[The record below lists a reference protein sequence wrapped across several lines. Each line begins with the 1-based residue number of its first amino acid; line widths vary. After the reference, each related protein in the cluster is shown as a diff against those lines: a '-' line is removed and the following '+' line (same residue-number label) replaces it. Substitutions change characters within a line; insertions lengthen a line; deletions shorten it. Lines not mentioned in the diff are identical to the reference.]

1 MGTETDELREA
12 AAHHRAGRLAAAAA
26 GYRAVLARDPRQPD
40 ALYLLGVVAHQ
51 TGQNAQAARLFRET
65 VAVKPDHAY
74 CWNLLGLA
82 LAAQGDSAGAEECIC
97 KAIAI
102 TANPDYFLN
111 LGNVLKAGGRTDE
124 AAEAYQAALRI
135 DPGCGGAHYS
145 LGNLR
150 RTAGALEEAAACF
163 ERAVDAEPAHGD
175 SLAALGQTLNALGR
189 PAEALPFLERAVRQM
204 PDDAGLACDL
214 GDALATLG
222 RPAEAAV
229 CYARNMARAP
239 VLERVWLAPGEGAE
253 VDNLNAA
260 WARHRAGQLDEAAA
274 EYRAVLARD
283 AHQPD
288 ALYLLGVV
296 AQQTGSNEQA
306 AHLFRQA
313 LSVRPGNAH
322 CWNLLGLSL
331 SAQGDAAGAEGSFRQ
346 AIAIAESAD
355 YFVNLGDIL
364 KKAGRAIEAAAAY
377 RTALRINPS
386 FAIAHYSLGNLHR
399 LAGELE
405 DAAACFE
412 RAVDAEA
419 GHDDSLAAL
428 GQTLTALGR
437 PAEALPFL
445 ERAVHQMP
453 QDPGLACDLGDALA
467 AMGRR
472 AEAAAAYDRA
482 IAGQPDLARAWFAS
496 ACMARDGDE
505 FAAAA
510 ERFRQA
516 AWLRPQWVEAHHNL
530 GYALFHTGQVDE
542 ALDAFAQASA
552 VGIGNDSR
560 SRAAAIVPGSPRA
573 TNATILAVRQD
584 WARRALPAVNRASR
598 HRVRDGR
605 LRIGYLSVL
614 FHQRTWMKPVWG
626 VIHAHDR
633 ENVQVHLFS
642 DMPERTIGAEYRRHP
657 DDIFHDISGLSNP
670 AAAELIT
677 QSGVD
682 VLVDLNGYSA
692 EWRLPLLAA
701 RPVAPIVGWF
711 NLYATSGMDAYDCLV
726 GDAVVIPPEEEQF
739 YCERIARVPGT
750 YLAFEVG
757 YATPDV
763 TAPPSLQPGNPLAF
777 GCLASQYKIT
787 PDLISAWSEIL
798 RQAPASTL
806 LLKNAGLVAEGMRN
820 FVRSRF
826 EHEGVAGE
834 RLVLEGPAEHDE
846 FLQAYGRMDVA
857 LDTFPYSG
865 GTTTTEALWQGVPVI
880 TFSGDRWAARTSE
893 SLLLAAGLGEF
904 VATDLESYISMAVS
918 LAQDAETPARLAE
931 LRRNLRDRLR
941 ASAAC
946 DTVGLARHLERIY
959 EQELETLQN
968 S

>member
-1 MGTETDELREA
+1 MRTEADELREA
-12 AAHHRAGRLAAAAA
+12 AVHHRAGRLPEAAA
-26 GYRAVLARDPRQPD
+26 GYRAILARDPRQPD

-82 LAAQGDSAGAEECIC
+82 LAAQGDSAGAEESIR

-102 TANPDYFLN
+102 AADPDYFLN

-150 RTAGALEEAAACF
+150 RAAGALEEAAACF
-163 ERAVDAEPAHGD
+163 ERAVEAEPAHGD

-204 PDDAGLACDL
+204 PGDAGLACDL
-214 GDALATLG
+214 GDALAALG

-229 CYARNMARAP
+229 WYVRTSTPTPA
-239 VLERVWLAPGEGAE
+239 LERVWAAPGEGAE
-253 VDNLNAA
+253 VENLTAA
-260 WARHRAGQLDEAAA
+260 WARHHAGQLDEAAA
-274 EYRAVLARD
+274 GYRAILARD
-283 AHQPD
+283 PHQPD
-288 ALYLLGVV
+288 ALYLLGLV
-296 AQQTGSNEQA
+296 AHQTGSHEQA

-313 LSVRPGNAH
+313 LSVQPANTP
-322 CWNLLGLSL
+322 CWNLLGLAL
-331 SAQGDAAGAEGSFRQ
+331 SAEGDAAGAEHSFRQ

-355 YFVNLGDIL
+355 YFVNLGDAL
-364 KKAGRAIEAAAAY
+364 KKTGRAMEAAAAY
-377 RTALRINPS
+377 RDALRINPS
-386 FAIAHYSLGNLHR
+386 FAIAHYSLGNLHC
-399 LAGELE
+399 LAGELQ

-412 RAVDAEA
+412 RAVDAAPEH
-419 GHDDSLAAL
+419 GDSLAAL
-428 GQTLTALGR
+428 GRTLTTLGR
-437 PAEALPFL
+437 PADALPFL
-445 ERAVHQMP
+445 ERALQQMP
-453 QDPGLACDLGDALA
+453 RDPELACDLGDALA

-482 IAGQPDLARAWFAS
+482 LAGQPDLARAWFAS

-516 AWLRPQWVEAHHNL
+516 ARLRPQWAEALHNL

-552 VGIGNDSR
+552 AGSGNDSR

-584 WARRALPAVNRASR
+584 WARRALPAVHRTSR
-598 HRVRDGR
+598 HKVRDGR
-605 LRIGYLSVL
+605 LRIGYISVL
-614 FHQRTWMKPVWG
+614 FHKRTWMKPVWG

-633 ENVQVHLFS
+633 ANVQVHLFS

-657 DDIFHDISGLSNP
+657 DDVFHDISGLSNSD
-670 AAAELIT
+670 AAELIA

-701 RPVAPIVGWF
+701 RPVAPILGWF

-763 TAPPSLQPGNPLAF
+763 TAPPSLQGKPLAF
-777 GCLASQYKIT
+777 GSLASQYKIT
-787 PDLISAWSEIL
+787 PDLIAAWSEIL

-820 FVRSRF
+820 YVRSRF
-826 EHEGVAGE
+826 EQQGISGE

-846 FLQAYGRMDVA
+846 FLRAYERMDVA

-865 GTTTTEALWQGVPVI
+865 GTTTTEGLWQGVPVI
-880 TFSGDRWAARTSE
+880 TFSGDRWAARTTE
-893 SLLLAAGLGEF
+893 SLLRAAGLAEF
-904 VATDLESYISMAVS
+904 VAADLKGYISMAVS
-918 LAQDAETPARLAE
+918 MAQDAGTPARLAE

-946 DTVGLARHLERIY
+946 DTVGLARNLEHIY
-959 EQELETLQN
+959 EQELEIL
-968 S
+968 